1 MHGDTAIE
9 SCFIIFSLFALVKRV
24 ISWMESEQK
33 MGWQFGEIMD
43 SMRLYFAHWSQWY
56 FCFSFWF
63 PVYKWFLL
71 LWIEQLMHHIT
82 PVMGVLGIILPF
94 QEGILILTSFHVMAS
109 VTSSF
114 SNSTIVQS
122 TGYQSMLQPFGY
134 FKIVLQIN

>member
-1 MHGDTAIE
+1 MFLLLLFTNPLWPVHAGFYIYAWWYSNRE
-9 SCFIIFSLFALVKRV
+9 LFYYFPLFALVKRV
-24 ISWMESEQK
+24 SSWMESEQK

-94 QEGILILTSFHVMAS
+94 QEGILVLTSFHVMAS

-114 SNSTIVQS
+114 SNSTIV
-122 TGYQSMLQPFGY
+122 
-134 FKIVLQIN
+134 